1 MTGFIGTIGILGIV
15 IVGLFVLLLVW
26 VISTS
31 NDFARK
37 NVKIDEALSGIEV
50 ALTKRY
56 DTLNKMVDV
65 AKAYARHELETLTQV
80 ISMRRGMSVPEL
92 TDSANKMN
100 DVEARLNVLAE
111 NYPEL
116 RSNTVY
122 EELQKGIR
130 DTEEQL
136 QASRRLYN
144 ANVSAYNQKLV
155 TFPSSL
161 VGNMKGFTKR
171 PFFEAEEYKMQDVK
185 MDL

>member
-1 MTGFIGTIGILGIV
+1 MAGILGTIGVVGIIVFGLIILCIIWAV
-15 IVGLFVLLLVW
+15 
-26 VISTS
+26 STG

-56 DTLNKMVDV
+56 DTLTKMVDV
-65 AKAYARHELETLTQV
+65 AKAYARHEVETLTQV

-144 ANVSAYNQKLV
+144 ANVSAFNQKLV
-155 TFPSSL
+155 TFPSS
-161 VGNMKGFTKR
+161 VIGSMRGYTKR